1 MWTIDQAREKKSI
14 FSNVESSGEFLSPVK
29 VDGEWRMGY
38 NNESYLL
45 YDEQEVAIHTKIQ
58 KL

>member
-14 FSNVESSGEFLSPVK
+14 FSNVESSGEFLSPAQ